1 MIVEIEVT
9 LILDTEDRADEAA
22 DLVRRE
28 ILAKGLIA
36 GRVCAVTKAYGYVMD
51 HEDAREYLEP

>member
-28 ILAKGLIA
+28 ISAKGLIA
-36 GRVCAVTKAYGYVMD
+36 GRVCAVIKAYGHVMH
-51 HEDAREYLEP
+51 HEDAREYLKP